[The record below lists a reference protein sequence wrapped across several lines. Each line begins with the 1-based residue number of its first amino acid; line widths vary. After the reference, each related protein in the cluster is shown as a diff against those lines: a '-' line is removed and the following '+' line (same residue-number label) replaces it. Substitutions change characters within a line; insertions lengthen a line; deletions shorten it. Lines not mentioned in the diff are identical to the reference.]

1 VVHPGRREPIL
12 VGVLALDGVVTL
24 AVSGWMVWEVVS
36 KRWSPILLGV
46 APMLILS
53 FLSAAWMILRST
65 YQIEGTDLV
74 VRQGP
79 SRRVVP
85 LSAIEEVV
93 PTAGPGLGGRL
104 QVQFAPGAK
113 APPLLLNPEDREA
126 FLRGLAEADP
136 GLTYDGQKVSRSG

>member
-93 PTAGPGLGGRL
+93 PAAGRL
-104 QVQFAPGAK
+104 QVQFAPGTK
-113 APPLLLNPEDREA
+113 AQPLLLNPEDREA
-126 FLRGLAEADP
+126 FLQGLVQADP
-136 GLTYDGQKVSRSG
+136 GLTYDGEKVSRSG

>member
-1 VVHPGRREPIL
+1 VVYPGRREPIL

-24 AVSGWMVWEVVS
+24 AVSAWMVWEVVS
-36 KRWSPILLGV
+36 KRWPPIFLGV

-85 LSAIEEVV
+85 LSAIDEVV

-104 QVQFAPGAK
+104 QVRFAPGAK
-113 APPLLLNPEDREA
+113 AQPLLLNPEDREA
-126 FLRGLAEADP
+126 FLQGLAQADP
-136 GLTYDGQKVSRSG
+136 GLTYDGQRVSRSG

>member
-1 VVHPGRREPIL
+1 VFYPGRREPIL

-24 AVSGWMVWEVVS
+24 AVSGWMLWQVVS
-36 KRWSPILLGV
+36 KRFPPIFLGI

-53 FLSAAWMILRST
+53 FLSAAWVILRST

-85 LSAIEEVV
+85 LSAIQDVI
-93 PTAGPGLGGRL
+93 PTAGPLGGRL
-104 QVQFAPGAK
+104 QVQFAPGTK
-113 APPLLLNPEDREA
+113 AQPLLLNPEDREA
-126 FLRGLAEADP
+126 FLQGLAQADP